1 MGNLVQE
8 GGTAGQRI
16 RSLLESATEC
26 VEIISPFVKAEAL
39 RSLLEMVRADVH
51 VRCVTRWLPKEV
63 VAGVSDLEV
72 LDVLE
77 ERGNSELALVD
88 RLHAKLYIADEQCL
102 VGSANATLS
111 GFGEVR
117 DSNVEV
123 LVKSIVADA
132 GVKAAL
138 NEIKLSERPA
148 TRSTLEAVRRLAGS
162 LPAAFLDEGGTWFP
176 TSRQPLRAYRFYKNP
191 PGEGGRVSDRLLM
204 QDVARANLPP
214 ELSELEF
221 NEEIRTLL
229 AAMPI
234 AKEILAATDDRIFTR
249 TDAHFYL
256 SMKEGEFFT
265 VNDLWLAF
273 VKWMAHFHADK
284 LMEQEIT
291 EIALRSAQ
299 VLKM

>member
-1 MGNLVQE
+1 MGNVVQE

-26 VEIISPFVKAEAL
+26 VDIIAPFVKAKAL
-39 RSLLEMVRADVH
+39 HSLLEMVRNDVH

-63 VAGVSDLEV
+63 AAGVSDLEV
-72 LDVLE
+72 LDILE
-77 ERGNSELALVD
+77 ERGNSELVLVD
-88 RLHAKLYIADEQCL
+88 RLHAKLYIADKQCL
-102 VGSANATLS
+102 VGSANTTLS
-111 GFGEVR
+111 GFGEAR

-123 LVKSIVADA
+123 LVESTVADT

-138 NEIKLSERPA
+138 NEINASERPA
-148 TRSTLEAVRRLAGS
+148 TRSTLEAVRRLADS
-162 LPAAFLDEGGTWFP
+162 LPATFLDEGGAWFP
-176 TSRQPLRAYRFYKNP
+176 TSRQPMRAYKFYKNP
-191 PGEGGRVSDRLLM
+191 PGGEGSVADRLLT

-214 ELSELEF
+214 ELSEAEF

-234 AKEILAATDDRIFTR
+234 AREILAATDDRILTR
-249 TDAHFYL
+249 TDAYSYL
-256 SMKEGEFFT
+256 SMREGEHFT
-265 VNDLWLAF
+265 ANDLWLAF

-299 VLKM
+299 VLKI

>member
-1 MGNLVQE
+1 MGNLVRE
-8 GGTAGQRI
+8 NGTAGQRI

-26 VEIISPFVKAEAL
+26 VEIIAPFVKTKAL
-39 RSLLEMVRADVH
+39 HSLLEMVRDDVH

-63 VAGVSDLEV
+63 AAGVSDLEV
-72 LDVLE
+72 FDVLE
-77 ERGNSELALVD
+77 ERGNSELVLVD
-88 RLHAKLYIADEQCL
+88 RLHAKLYIADEECL
-102 VGSANATLS
+102 VGSANTTLS
-111 GFGEVR
+111 GFGEAR

-123 LVKSIVADA
+123 LVESVVADT
-132 GVKAAL
+132 GVRAAL
-138 NEIKLSERPA
+138 NEIKLLERSA
-148 TRSTLEAVRRLAGS
+148 TRSTLEAVRRLADS

-176 TSRQPLRAYRFYKNP
+176 TSRQPLKAYRFYKNP
-191 PGEGGRVSDRLLM
+191 PREDGRVSDRLLM

-214 ELSELEF
+214 ELSEVEF
-221 NEEIRTLL
+221 NEEIRALL

-234 AKEILAATDDRIFTR
+234 AKEVLAATDDRTFTR
-249 TDAHFYL
+249 TDAYSYL
-256 SMKEGEFFT
+256 ATKEGEFFT

-273 VKWMAHFHADK
+273 VKWMSHFYADK

>member
-1 MGNLVQE
+1 MGNSVQE
-8 GGTAGQRI
+8 GGTAGKRI
-16 RSLLESATEC
+16 RLLLESATEC
-26 VEIISPFVKAEAL
+26 VEIIAPFVKAEAL
-39 RSLLEMVRADVH
+39 RSLLEMVRDDVH

-63 VAGVSDLEV
+63 AAGVSDLEV
-72 LDVLE
+72 FDILE

-102 VGSANATLS
+102 VGSANTTLS
-111 GFGEVR
+111 GFGEAR
-117 DSNVEV
+117 NSNVEV
-123 LVKSIVADA
+123 LVQSIVADT

-138 NEIKLSERPA
+138 NEIKLSERLA
-148 TRSTLEAVRRLAGS
+148 KRSTLEAVRRLADS
-162 LPAAFLDEGGTWFP
+162 LPAAFLDEGEAWFP
-176 TSRQPLRAYRFYKNP
+176 TSRQPLRAYRFYKHP
-191 PGEGGRVSDRLLM
+191 LGDRGSVADRLLM

-214 ELSELEF
+214 ELSETEF

-234 AKEILAATDDRIFTR
+234 AREILAATDDRILTR

-256 SMKEGEFFT
+256 SMKEGDFFT